1 MPNYPLMQN
10 ASETLQASSGRPL
23 SEITLD
29 ALEDLSIADVQIS
42 PAALRAQAEIARQ
55 AGFRQLATNLT
66 RAAELTAVPNAELL
80 RMYELLRPQR
90 AGPLRLDR
98 LAHEVVV
105 ESAHAKLALELIR
118 DVRRIVDERRS
129 DLHVLGRERTLAV
142 PGHVRPRDEH
152 DATSG
157 RTRCT
162 DDRLDVREARATPR
176 HVREERM

>member
-90 AGPLRLDR
+90 
-98 LAHEVVV
+98 
-105 ESAHAKLALELIR
+105 SSHAELLALADELEQR
-118 DVRRIVDERRS
+118 YA
-129 DLHVLGRERTLAV
+129 AV
-142 PGHVRPRDEH
+142 ENAHM
-152 DATSG
+152 
-157 RTRCT
+157 
-162 DDRLDVREARATPR
+162 VREAAEVYQARGLVKR
-176 HVREERM
+176 G